1 MKKWLYVLMSIGVMA
16 GAAGCGQKLDAR
28 EIYDAA
34 TEKSNQLTEMAMST
48 TTDMTMKQGEDSLSM
63 SMVMDMKMKGINT
76 DSMEYLAEGT
86 TTTLGQ
92 NVEMTMYYKDGYY
105 YIDTAG
111 QKIMYAMDVE
121 AMTEQILQSTEG
133 SVSSDYLTEI
143 TAEKEGD
150 DTLLTF
156 TADASQMSEYVESAL
171 SGMGSMGLGDIT
183 YDIKEV
189 SGEAVVNADGY
200 FSSTD
205 MKMVIDMTANGE
217 TISMDVT
224 TNVVYENPGQAVE
237 IAAPELEGYT
247 EVDLSG
253 MMESAE

>member
-1 MKKWLYVLMSIGVMA
+1 
-16 GAAGCGQKLDAR
+16 
-28 EIYDAA
+28 
-34 TEKSNQLTEMAMST
+34 
-48 TTDMTMKQGEDSLSM
+48 
-63 SMVMDMKMKGINT
+63 
-76 DSMEYLAEGT
+76 
-86 TTTLGQ
+86 
-92 NVEMTMYYKDGYY
+92 MYYKDGYY

-253 MMESAE
+253 MMESGE